1 MSHKLKISVSK
12 EMKDGI
18 VSTKKIS
25 IREKILRKL
34 FGPLKKLTILV
45 PGDSVDEVTIIETKE
60 SGCINGYC
68 NFFE

>member
-60 SGCINGYC
+60 SRCIENA
-68 NFFE
+68 